1 MKRGA
6 IAGLLVLALSGCASN
21 HSATRESASVPP
33 VRVSSADPAR
43 TPESTPDTRPST
55 QPTGTH
61 SVERFRLVNQKDE
74 VVSVLDNG
82 LTVIAKRVASPVVSV
97 RAYVHTGGIYEG
109 PWLGGGLSH
118 LLEHLVA
125 GGTNDRR
132 TEAQNRDLLQSLGND
147 SNAYTTTDH
156 TSYFVNTTTEH
167 MPRRWTWS
175 RAGCWA
181 RRSRR
186 RSTGASTRSCSASW
200 RWARASPT

>member
-6 IAGLLVLALSGCASN
+6 IACLLVVTLSGCASKQ
-21 HSATRESASVPP
+21 SSTQETISVPP
-33 VRVSSADPAR
+33 ARVSSADAVGTQEP
-43 TPESTPDTRPST
+43 TPDTRPST

-61 SVERFRLVNQKDE
+61 SAERFRLVNQKDE
-74 VVSVLDNG
+74 IVSVLDDG

-156 TSYFVNTTTEH
+156 TAYFVNTTTEH
-167 MPRRWTWS
+167 MP
-175 RAGCWA
+175 
-181 RRSRR
+181 
-186 RSTGASTRSCSASW
+186 
-200 RWARASPT
+200 